1 MTVYCK
7 RNNVALCFLHMHQ
20 LSSRRFVNQ
29 LQQAGFRMTKL
40 RLALIDL
47 FTRQTHPISL
57 EAIQASLGAVD
68 VAVHRV
74 TLYRELEFLES
85 QKLIVAISLPDGKP
99 RYEYA
104 AQEHHHHLV
113 CTNCHDIDEIILDD
127 DFNHF
132 ETMIAGKHQFAVQ
145 RHSLEF
151 FGLCANCQ

>member
-1 MTVYCK
+1 MT
-7 RNNVALCFLHMHQ
+7 RLLRDRSIH
-20 LSSRRFVNQ
+20 Q
-29 LQQAGFRMTKL
+29 LQQAGFRLTKL

-47 FTRQTHPISL
+47 FTQQAHPISL
-57 EAIQASLGAVD
+57 EAIQTSLQSMD
-68 VAVHRV
+68 VTVHRV

-85 QKLIVAISLPDGKP
+85 QKLIVAIQLPDGKP

-113 CTNCHDIDEIILDD
+113 CTNCHDIDEIVLDD
-127 DFNHF
+127 DFQDF